1 MIKKVSAFYCLFMGI
16 SMIGIWIMFY
26 FAGSIPEI
34 ETKPVELGFHITS
47 EIITAI
53 VLITGG
59 IGLIK
64 KKNWS
69 FEIYLVAIGM
79 LLYTL
84 IMSPGYFAQK
94 GDLAFVSMFILFIIA
109 TLILLS
115 LSLREKSQF
124 KT

>member
-1 MIKKVSAFYCLFMGI
+1 MIRKVSAFYCLFMGI
-16 SMIGIWIMFY
+16 SMIGIWNMFY
-26 FAGSIPEI
+26 FTGSIPEF
-34 ETKPVELGFHITS
+34 ETKPVELGLHIAA

-53 VLITGG
+53 VLIIGG
-59 IGLIK
+59 IGLLKRK
-64 KKNWS
+64 KWA

-94 GDLAFVSMFILFIIA
+94 GDLAFVAMFIVFIIA
-109 TLILLS
+109 ALILLS

-124 KT
+124 RT